1 MAGIT
6 PLQTSSILGLLS
18 FSGTTSS
25 SPAGNVVIDLGS
37 FDTSRNLA
45 ISGIVWPA
53 DNGNQIP
60 PEFTS
65 VGGYQYSV
73 WVNDFGLNIQNHLTN
88 SENIL
93 SRPFRISIM
102 YGK

>member
-6 PLQTSSILGLLS
+6 PLQTSSILGLKS
-18 FSGTTSS
+18 FTGITA
-25 SPAGNVVIDLGS
+25 PNEVGNVVIDLED
-37 FDTSRNLA
+37 FDTSRNIA
-45 ISGIVWPA
+45 ISGIVLPG

-60 PEFTS
+60 PEFTA

-73 WVNDFGLNIQNHLTN
+73 WVNQFGLNIQNHITN

-93 SRPFRISIM
+93 SKPFNISIM
-102 YGK
+102 YAK